1 MLKIGELAR
10 ASGLTVRA
18 LHHYDSIGL
27 LSPSARSDAGYR
39 LYQDA
44 DIARLRQITALRGF
58 GMPLADIG
66 AFLANPDA
74 RVLDIIDRQ
83 VAALTQTIS
92 QAHSMRARLENLR
105 DGIAR
110 GATTDLAPWLA
121 TLEMMSMYDKYFSK
135 EELTRLPFAANDPRV
150 EQEWQDMV
158 ARARRMIDEGRA
170 ASSLQAQE
178 LGRQWMVALERDT
191 GGNPEFAMRMTA
203 MTEQEPSVRT
213 QRGLSAEVVGFVME
227 GFTSWRLALFK
238 PYLNEDEFAYL
249 NAHYRDRGLEW
260 PGLITRVRAQFDAG
274 AAPHAP
280 QVRQLMGEWIELTN
294 SFAGTDPATHA
305 RMRTAYEKE
314 PRLMTGSW
322 IPDAMRPWLGQ
333 AMAAAR
339 HAT

>member
-1 MLKIGELAR
+1 MQKIGELAR

-39 LYQDA
+39 LYD
-44 DIARLRQITALRGF
+44 DGDLARLRQITALRGF

-74 RVLDIIDRQ
+74 RLGDIIERQ
-83 VAALTQTIS
+83 IAALTRTIDDAS
-92 QAHSMRARLENLR
+92 RTRGQLEQLR
-105 DGIAR
+105 DSLAR
-110 GATTDLAPWLA
+110 GRTPDLASWLT
-121 TLEMMSMYDKYFSK
+121 TLETMSMYDKYFSK
-135 EELTRLPFAANDPRV
+135 EELARLPFAANDPRV
-150 EQEWQDMV
+150 SAEWQDMV
-158 ARARRMIDEGRA
+158 
-170 ASSLQAQE
+170 
-178 LGRQWMVALERDT
+178 RQWMVTLERDT
-191 GGNPEFAMRMTA
+191 GGNPDFAMRMTA
-203 MTEQEPSVRT
+203 MTEQEPSVRE
-213 QRGLSAEVVGFVME
+213 QRGLSPEVVGFVMDS
-227 GFTSWRLALFK
+227 FTNWRLALFK
-238 PYLNEDEFAYL
+238 PYLNDDEFAYMQ
-249 NAHYRDRGLEW
+249 AHYRDRGLEW

-280 QVRQLMGEWIELTN
+280 EVRALMGEWIALTN
-294 SFAGTDPATHA
+294 SYMGTDPATHA

-339 HAT
+339 QAN